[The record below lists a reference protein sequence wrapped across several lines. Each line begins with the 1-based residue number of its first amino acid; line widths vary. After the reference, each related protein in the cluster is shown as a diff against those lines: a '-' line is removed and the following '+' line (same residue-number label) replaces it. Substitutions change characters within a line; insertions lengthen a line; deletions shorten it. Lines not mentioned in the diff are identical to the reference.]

1 MNKSKFPFSAA
12 ITTFLVASLIF
23 TGCGQGSI
31 KIESV
36 DDEVKASSTAEQLF
50 LNVKSKISSDE
61 KNKIAELTGL
71 HYSPATKKFDSE
83 GEEVEVQIVPVDI
96 NHDQSE
102 DIFVITYST
111 YLYGNTGQGFSLLMK
126 NESEQYSNVLSLPG
140 IPQIIDD
147 KTSSMPPIQIGGP
160 GFSFPVYTWK
170 NHRYQLNKNYKI
182 NGSIQELDVLGNLYS
197 SGFK

>member
-1 MNKSKFPFSAA
+1 MNKSVFHISTLK
-12 ITTFLVASLIF
+12 TLLVAGLILS
-23 TGCGQGSI
+23 GCGQASI

-36 DDEVKASSTAEQLF
+36 DDEVKTSNAAEQLF
-50 LNVKSKISSDE
+50 LNIKSNLSSAE

-71 HYSPATKKFDSE
+71 HFDSAKKRFDSE

-102 DIFVITYST
+102 DIFVLTYST

-126 NESEQYSNVLSLPG
+126 NESGQYSNVLSLPG

-147 KTSSMPPIQIGGP
+147 KVSSMPPIQIGGP
-160 GFSFPVYTWK
+160 GFNFPIYTWK
-170 NHRYQLNKNYKI
+170 NHSYQLDKKYKI
-182 NGSIQELDVLGNLYS
+182 NGSIQDIDALGTTYS
-197 SGFK
+197 SGLK

>member
-1 MNKSKFPFSAA
+1 MNKSVFHISTLK
-12 ITTFLVASLIF
+12 TLLVAGLILS
-23 TGCGQGSI
+23 GCGQASI

-36 DDEVKASSTAEQLF
+36 DDEVKTSNAAEQLF
-50 LNVKSKISSDE
+50 LNIKSNLSSAE

-71 HYSPATKKFDSE
+71 HFDSAKKRFDSE

-102 DIFVITYST
+102 DIFVLTYST

-126 NESEQYSNVLSLPG
+126 NESGQYSNVLSLPS

-147 KTSSMPPIQIGGP
+147 KASSMPPIQIGGP
-160 GFSFPVYTWK
+160 GFNFPIYTWK
-170 NHRYQLNKNYKI
+170 NHSYQLDKNTR
-182 NGSIQELDVLGNLYS
+182 
-197 SGFK
+197 